1 MNKKTI
7 KKYSNNKLRHL
18 AVIMAAYDIL
28 HMEETFYFEKTFKDE
43 DSNSDLTKES
53 EFKIERAVARLE
65 KIALGI
71 LQPNKIHSSDRA
83 FFVSKSGEISD
94 AFFETGIIKRGVV
107 PQVAFATLLFSYF
120 AEVTNKKIEPEFDA
134 LKAVSLYDSI
144 FDPLEDSA
152 LINWWDHYFNSLN
165 ALSKGVGL
173 SLSYRLP
180 APKGL
185 VPLLKSKLKNKV
197 PSPALKSA

>member
-71 LQPNKIHSSDRA
+71 LQPNKIHPSDRA

-120 AEVTNKKIEPEFDA
+120 AEVTNKKVEAEFDA
-134 LKAVSLYDSI
+134 LKEVSLYDSI
-144 FDPLEDSA
+144 FDPLEEGV
-152 LINWWDHYFNSLN
+152 LINWWDHYHNSLN

-173 SLSYRLP
+173 SLSYKLP

-185 VPLLKSKLKNKV
+185 APLLKSKSKNQTH
-197 PSPALKSA
+197 SFALKSA

>member
-1 MNKKTI
+1 MAAPLSAMNKKTI
-7 KKYSNNKLRHL
+7 QKYSNNKLRHL

-43 DSNSDLTKES
+43 DSNSDLSKEN
-53 EFKIERAVARLE
+53 EFVIEHAVADLE

-71 LQPNKIHSSDRA
+71 LKKNIIHPADKP

-107 PQVAFATLLFSYF
+107 PQIAFATLLFSYF
-120 AEVTNKKIEPEFDA
+120 AEITNKKIDEEFSP
-134 LKAVSLYDSI
+134 LKVVSLYDMI
-144 FDPLEDSA
+144 FDPLEESA
-152 LINWWDHYFNSLN
+152 LINWWDHYNNSLY

-173 SLSYRLP
+173 S
-180 APKGL
+180 
-185 VPLLKSKLKNKV
+185 
-197 PSPALKSA
+197 